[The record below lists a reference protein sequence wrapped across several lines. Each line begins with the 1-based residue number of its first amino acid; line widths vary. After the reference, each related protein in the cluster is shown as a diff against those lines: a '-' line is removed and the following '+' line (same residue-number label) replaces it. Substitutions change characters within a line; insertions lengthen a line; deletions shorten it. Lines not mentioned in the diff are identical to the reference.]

1 MKISWNFTDFR
12 DLLLEKDVLD
22 RERTTSRFLHSNLY
36 LSSALKCLN
45 VFISPISCQRQK
57 RVDFNV
63 VCAENYVDTR
73 FCKKRRRWR
82 ENFHFITKFSVNFL
96 HSTEKVALEK
106 LFAQFPRFLQL
117 KILQIICLRNEVA
130 RGVSRRSTA
139 RRFFESNCN

>member
-1 MKISWNFTDFR
+1 MPARKP
-12 DLLLEKDVLD
+12 
-22 RERTTSRFLHSNLY
+22 TTLAFSVRFLHSNLY

-57 RVDFNV
+57 NRLPTSVAHKIMSILDSAKN
-63 VCAENYVDTR
+63 AADIYA
-73 FCKKRRRWR
+73 WR

-96 HSTEKVALEK
+96 HSTEKAALEK

-130 RGVSRRSTA
+130 RGVSRRSQLDDFSNQTA
-139 RRFFESNCN
+139 INQNVV